1 MSAFVTYSYHN
12 FGLIFAS
19 KAGAYP
25 SRAPHKTLLIGWLL
39 SMPKNISLVGKINT
53 LAYNCT
59 VFITTIQSLMV
70 QDGELFL
77 IKSNFG
83 TEFVSDERSSAL
95 RLQQKISCSINNMSC
110 LQQ

>member
-1 MSAFVTYSYHN
+1 MGGFVTYSYHN

-19 KAGAYP
+19 KARAYP
-25 SRAPHKTLLIGWLL
+25 SRAPRKTLLIGWLL

-70 QDGELFL
+70 QEW
-77 IKSNFG
+77 G
-83 TEFVSDERSSAL
+83 TFSD
-95 RLQQKISCSINNMSC
+95 KK
-110 LQQ
+110 